1 MSGFTIIRTECT
13 WIMGF
18 MLVSTHKAVEM
29 GMGMGA
35 VHDVLFW
42 NLASIVVYTISTL
55 CTLMFFEWN
64 IPNTAL

>member
-1 MSGFTIIRTECT
+1 
-13 WIMGF
+13 MGF

-42 NLASIVVYTISTL
+42 NLASIVVHTISTL